1 MYTLFAA
8 AWRASGSGDI
18 GGGIPAVQGNQF
30 TPNINHSDQAASASQ
45 LPEPGA
51 APGKALQE
59 TSSGKQSGAD
69 AAAPVVLSPEA
80 LQSTPVVEV
89 ETRAGVKAE
98 SETVSRTANTF
109 HAVIERTDDA
119 GRTDSEHH
127 PGSRGHQSPSK
138 GGQLPGRLDSAV
150 ETSKGRLASHLSGAE
165 DVEPKLGVQVPASRR
180 NSSSQCPQATCC
192 CCASHMMGA

>member
-1 MYTLFAA
+1 M
-8 AWRASGSGDI
+8 
-18 GGGIPAVQGNQF
+18 QGNQF

-59 TSSGKQSGAD
+59 TSAGRQSAAD

-80 LQSTPVVEV
+80 PQSNPVVGV
-89 ETRAGVKAE
+89 MTRAVIEAGQGLGVRA
-98 SETVSRTANTF
+98 ADTF
-109 HAVIERTDDA
+109 HAVIEHPDDA

-127 PGSRGHQSPSK
+127 PGSRGHQSSSK

-150 ETSKGRLASHLSGAE
+150 ETGRGTLATYLSGAE
-165 DVEPKLGVQVPASRR
+165 DVAPKLGAQVPASQRS
-180 NSSSQCPQATCC
+180 NQSSQATCC
-192 CCASHMMGA
+192 CCAAM